1 MPASE
6 DDETSPSG
14 FQRFSLARRDRASLL
29 ASLPRLMIPIR
40 AQTATAGAGVY
51 DDAAEPEL
59 HSPVSDEPESLRS
72 PSPSIISYNSARDA
86 SRLLKEMLGRCFN
99 TTNDLY
105 ALPADETEF
114 SRLDKQHLML
124 LVAIGGLYIAKDTV
138 RRALAPEEGVQR
150 RILDLGTG
158 GGNWAIGMGHEFPDA
173 EVVGVD
179 LAPSTTRNPPPN
191 VRFEFDD
198 FGLGLPHFY
207 GQFDVVHARSTANG
221 VRDYEEFIEECVR
234 CLRPGGVLL
243 LVEGDMTLFGEDLRP
258 FPLAGL
264 QTEAREAMK
273 LRGSSMG
280 SGGKFRA
287 FLGRRT
293 DLVNVGCAEV
303 FTNVGPWKKGAFVYC
318 AVEGPYNVRLGPTTE
333 ATAHYNLI
341 GGLMRQNARAFV
353 RSLRIF
359 LIQTGFS
366 PERVDQLIAATDEE
380 LDEMSVHMYTAWHYA
395 WAEKVASP
403 SDDAESPQY

>member
-1 MPASE
+1 
-6 DDETSPSG
+6 
-14 FQRFSLARRDRASLL
+14 
-29 ASLPRLMIPIR
+29 
-40 AQTATAGAGVY
+40 
-51 DDAAEPEL
+51 
-59 HSPVSDEPESLRS
+59 
-72 PSPSIISYNSARDA
+72 
-86 SRLLKEMLGRCFN
+86 
-99 TTNDLY
+99 
-105 ALPADETEF
+105 
-114 SRLDKQHLML
+114 ML
-124 LVAIGGLYIAKDTV
+124 LVAIGGLYIAKDAV
-138 RRALAPEEGVQR
+138 RRALAPAEGVQR

-158 GGNWAIGMGHEFPDA
+158 GGNWAIGMGQEFPDA

-258 FPLAGL
+258 FPVAGL
-264 QTEAREAMK
+264 QPGVGGSSMARILHEAREAMK

-280 SGGKFRA
+280 SGRKFRA

-293 DLVNVGCAEV
+293 DLVNIGCAEV
-303 FTNVGPWKKGAFVYC
+303 FTNVGPWKKGV
-318 AVEGPYNVRLGPTTE
+318 TTE

-359 LIQTGFS
+359 LIQTGFP
-366 PERVDQLIAATDEE
+366 PERVDDLIAATDEE
-380 LDEMSVHMYTAWHYA
+380 LDELSVHMYTAWHYA
-395 WAEKVASP
+395 WAEKAALPAYDV
-403 SDDAESPQY
+403 